1 MDVDPHAVG
10 DDLHFVDQS
19 DVHRAVDVL
28 QQLGHL
34 GRARRAHRHH
44 ALDRLRIQGDAGL
57 QARGGHAAHQLGDRA
72 RGTLNFFRDPERKT
86 PARNGI
92 IISPADGK
100 IIITKKNISNEF
112 VGENC
117 SQISIFMS
125 PLDVHVNR
133 IPISG
138 KVEFLKYFEGKF
150 IAAFEDKASE
160 NNERMEI
167 GLVTNEGNV
176 FFTQVAGFLAR
187 RIVNE
192 LQVGDSVKIGERFG
206 MIKFGSRVDVIAHEN
221 WTPIAKLNDNVKAGE
236 TVLFELKNK

>member
-1 MDVDPHAVG
+1 MFTRYGYTTIGVVAIISF
-10 DDLHFVDQS
+10 LLI
-19 DVHRAVDVL
+19 VL
-28 QQLGHL
+28 SFFIQNNPSKITVLII
-34 GRARRAHRHH
+34 A
-44 ALDRLRIQGDAGL
+44 ALILF
-57 QARGGHAAHQLGDRA
+57 
-72 RGTLNFFRDPERKT
+72 GTLNFFRDPERKT

-167 GLVTNEGNV
+167 GLVTNKGNV